1 MCAGAH
7 KKPEIRVKVAAKK
20 QANNGGIVLVSLWV
34 FGTPFLDPLSG
45 PPFWTPFLDPFGLGS
60 AGSIINCGN

>member
-1 MCAGAH
+1 MYAGPH

-34 FGTPFLDPLSG
+34 FGTPFLDP
-45 PPFWTPFLDPFGLGS
+45 FGLGS

>member
-1 MCAGAH
+1 MYAGPH

-34 FGTPFLDPLSG
+34 FGTPFLDP
-45 PPFWTPFLDPFGLGS
+45 PFWTPSDLVPQ
-60 AGSIINCGN
+60 AA